1 MMTPH
6 PETVLAQS
14 ETSSVLRAGVLDRPR
29 LARFARAVKS
39 FDELDPAIG
48 TALAER
54 IEPGESVRQ
63 VIAAPKQAVLP
74 VRREK
79 QSQLP
84 AFLPWELTPDW
95 VLVLTQDRVLVAT
108 IRAGS
113 TPVVTA
119 TAIADILSFE
129 MGKILLQAW
138 VEWTYSTQ
146 NRADRIRI
154 YFNAV
159 SELLFRRLLDCLRQS
174 VMTSHPPAGD
184 RHLEYL
190 ADLPFKFMNII
201 THELLLPGEQVQAVV
216 FQPAIWTT
224 QFRFFRHQQAAARAL
239 VLTDCHILMAEEE
252 LTGRTDHWGLIT
264 RFFPRGRIQSAAL
277 GLKPTSASLQLILEN
292 RGATQTARLDFER
305 GAQAALEKMLTRL
318 QSQ

>member
-14 ETSSVLRAGVLDRPR
+14 ETSSVLRAGILDRPR

-39 FDELDPAIG
+39 FDELDPAVG

-79 QSQLP
+79 WSRLP

-108 IRAGS
+108 IRPGG

-119 TAIADILSFE
+119 TPIADILSFE
-129 MGKILLQAW
+129 LGKILLQAW

-174 VMTSHPPAGD
+174 VMMSHPPASD

-201 THELLLPGEQVQAVV
+201 THNLLLPGEQVQAVV

-224 QFRFFRHQQAAARAL
+224 QFRFFHHQQAAARAL
-239 VLTDCHILMAEEE
+239 VLTDCHILIAEEE

-264 RFFPRGRIQSAAL
+264 RFFPRSRIQSAIL
-277 GLKPTSASLQLILEN
+277 EREPTNACLHLILEHQ
-292 RGATQTARLDFER
+292 GATQTARLAFEP
-305 GAQAALEKMLTRL
+305 GAEAALDAMLARM
-318 QSQ
+318 QIQ